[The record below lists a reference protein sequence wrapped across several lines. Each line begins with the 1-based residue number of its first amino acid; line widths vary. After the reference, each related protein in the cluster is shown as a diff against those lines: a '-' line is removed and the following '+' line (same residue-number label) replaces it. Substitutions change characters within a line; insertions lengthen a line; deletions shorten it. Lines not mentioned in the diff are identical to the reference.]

1 METENA
7 QWLDRRSG
15 SALDTITGPA
25 VTSSHITIRSLL
37 LESATSEEPSCGS
50 AIKPAIVAIPDI
62 RRSPSAAEIWL
73 PLGSF
78 SDNSSNGKD
87 PYGSDLHSGYWYL

>member
-1 METENA
+1 VAASSPADRAAMETENA

-37 LESATSEEPSCGS
+37 LESATSEEPSCRLS
-50 AIKPAIVAIPDI
+50 DQTSDCRDSRYP
-62 RRSPSAAEIWL
+62 EIT
-73 PLGSF
+73 
-78 SDNSSNGKD
+78 
-87 PYGSDLHSGYWYL
+87 